1 MIFNKEELEDFIKTC
16 EYKFEK
22 CSLPMDNITIED
34 LVEYMYVF
42 SIYIQNNGYEFY
54 RSRSKQDFKEFE
66 EEKYEQE
73 NGLERLSRASSSLQ
87 NWLLDYKFLP
97 DFLKDGDL
105 QGDFF
110 SVFHNEKNNLNNRL
124 PLSSWYGNILLVDR
138 ILFYMARVGWVIR
151 KNPKKKKLSTGFID
165 NNSKRR
171 DEIRYNFIS
180 SVLKASKS

>member
-1 MIFNKEELEDFIKTC
+1 MIFNKKELEDFIKTC

-54 RSRSKQDFKEFE
+54 RSRSKQDFKEFK

-73 NGLERLSRASSSLQ
+73 NGVERLSRASSSLQ
-87 NWLLDYKFLP
+87 NWLLEYKFLP

-110 SVFHNEKNNLNNRL
+110 SVFHHEENTLT
-124 PLSSWYGNILLVDR
+124 LSRWYGNILLVDR

-151 KNPKKKKLSTGFID
+151 KDPKRKKLSTSFID
-165 NNSKRR
+165 NNSRKR
-171 DEIRYNFIS
+171 DEIRYNFIGNI
-180 SVLKASKS
+180 LKSSKS